1 MVLELTPDVS
11 HTNQIDTWDRTYMSE
26 LDLVIMHKKV
36 GNLNH
41 RCEKTTYLQFLSLTY
56 GYTERCFSV
65 IQTVMSKSKER
76 DTSRSEFDII

>member
-1 MVLELTPDVS
+1 
-11 HTNQIDTWDRTYMSE
+11 MSE

-56 GYTERCFSV
+56 GYTERCLALYKQLCLKVKKEILREASSISFDTPFSAY
-65 IQTVMSKSKER
+65 T
-76 DTSRSEFDII
+76 